1 MFLENI
7 LTPVLSSINTFK
19 DSNAFCISEV
29 FYSYSDFGKQISNIR
44 GALCR
49 ENFVGKN
56 VGLVAN
62 DDIET
67 YASIFAL
74 WLEGLA
80 YVPLHPK
87 QPIERGL
94 EIISQADI
102 ELVLDSCDIPLFS
115 TIKFIQTKG
124 LTETVTDLT
133 PNQISDSE
141 LAYILFTSGST
152 GKPKGVPISRANLSA
167 FVMSFWDIGYILGNE
182 DRCLQPFDLTF
193 DLSVSSYLLPILKG
207 ASVYTVPHEQ
217 IKYNYIAYLLDEYS
231 LSFALM
237 VPSTIKYLKPYFNE
251 LILPALKYS
260 LFCGE
265 ALPLGL
271 LAEWSKC
278 VPNAVIDNVYGPTED
293 TIFCSI
299 YRYERECVNK
309 AHNGVISIGKS
320 MTSGSMIVVDEDNN
334 QLNHNE
340 QGELCLSGNQLT
352 PGYWNN
358 PEKNK
363 EAFFVNAKG
372 QRYYRTGDVCYMDI
386 DGDFMY
392 CGRKDTQVKIQGYR
406 IELGEIEYH
415 TRNFILGKNA
425 VAIPYE
431 DSIGN
436 TEIALFIECEQSTN
450 ELLIEY
456 LKKIIPSYMIP
467 SKLINVSV
475 FPLNQNG
482 KIDKNIL
489 KTQLN

>member
-1 MFLENI
+1 MFSDNI
-7 LTPVLSSINTFK
+7 FNPLLNSINNFK

-29 FYSYSDFGKQISNIR
+29 YYSYSDFAKQISKIR
-44 GALCR
+44 NTISK
-49 ENFVGKN
+49 ENFLGKN

-67 YASIFAL
+67 YATIVAL

-80 YVPLHPK
+80 YVPLHPN

-102 ELVLDSCDIPLFS
+102 EIVLDSSDIPLFQ
-115 TIKFIQTKG
+115 TVKFIQSR
-124 LTETVTDLT
+124 LILECEINLT
-133 PNQISDSE
+133 PKSILDSE

-152 GKPKGVPISRANLSA
+152 GKPKGVPITRANLSA
-167 FVMSFWDIGYILGNE
+167 FVKSFWDIGYIMEN
-182 DRCLQPFDLTF
+182 DDKCLQPFDLTF

-207 ASVYTVPHEQ
+207 ACVYSVPHDQ

-231 LSFALM
+231 LTFALM

-251 LILPALKYS
+251 LLLPALKYS

-265 ALPLGL
+265 ALPLDL
-271 LAEWSKC
+271 LEEWSKC
-278 VPNAVIDNVYGPTED
+278 VPNAIIDNVYGPTED

-299 YRYERECVNK
+299 YRYDKNSENK
-309 AHNGVISIGKS
+309 AYNGVISIGKT
-320 MTSGSMIVVDEDNN
+320 MTSGSIIVVDEDNN
-334 QLNHNE
+334 EVKHNE

-363 EAFFVNAKG
+363 EVFFVNAKG
-372 QRYYRTGDVCYMDI
+372 QRYYRTGDICFMDI
-386 DGDFMY
+386 EGDFMY

-415 TRNFILGKNA
+415 SRNFLLGKNA
-425 VAIPYE
+425 VAISYE
-431 DSIGN
+431 NSIGN
-436 TEIALFIECEQSTN
+436 TEIALFIECEESTN
-450 ELLIEY
+450 DLLIEY
-456 LKKIIPSYMIP
+456 LKGIIPSYMIP
-467 SKLINVSV
+467 SKLINISE

-489 KTQLN
+489 KNSLK